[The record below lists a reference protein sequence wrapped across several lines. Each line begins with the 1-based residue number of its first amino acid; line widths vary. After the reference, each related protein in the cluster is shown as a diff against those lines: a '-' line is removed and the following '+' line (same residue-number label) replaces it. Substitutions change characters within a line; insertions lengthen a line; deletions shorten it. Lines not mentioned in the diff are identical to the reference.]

1 MSKRIEIYSAGCPLC
16 EDVIALVNRIAE
28 PSAQISVLDT
38 RQQDIAARARALGIK
53 SLPAVVID
61 GKPADCCAGRGV
73 DEQVLRA
80 NLG

>member
-1 MSKRIEIYSAGCPLC
+1 MSKQIEIYSAGCPLC
-16 EDVIALVNRIAE
+16 EDAIALVNRIAE
-28 PSAQISVLDT
+28 PSARISVLDT
-38 RQQDIAARARALGIK
+38 HQQDIAARARVLGIK